1 MKDQTKTKK
10 RGIRTGFK
18 IAFKVTKE
26 LIVLAITLVM
36 VFVALLLIV
45 NRDRWNLDAVKRW
58 ITYSSLEK
66 NTEGQ
71 TEEFL
76 FSGDSSNRFA
86 ALDGGLLLCSNH
98 ALALYSSS
106 GEEVFTQGVNM
117 KNPVV
122 RSNGSYAVAYDA
134 GGTYLCVFHDNE
146 MVYDYSASKNCEILS
161 ANINDSG
168 YFALVEQTAGH
179 KATVTVY
186 DNHCQPRIGI
196 NESTNFVTD
205 AVISDDSKYVALIE
219 IYQDDVTLGGSLVAY
234 QLSDASS
241 VFTTRL
247 NDQVVIDMQ
256 WKDNRIWLQQ
266 EYGVCVL
273 DSKGTILDTWS
284 DSGKYLERYSLG
296 GDGFAVELL
305 SKYRS
310 GSAGELRVI
319 DDAGQQSVSRSVSE
333 EVLSISA
340 AGRYIAVLTTGS
352 LTVYTEDLREYAS
365 VANDTARRAIMRE
378 DGSVLLIGT
387 EKARLFIP

>member
-1 MKDQTKTKK
+1 MKDQGKTKK
-10 RGIRTGFK
+10 RGIHTGFK

-26 LIVLAITLVM
+26 LVVMAITLVM

-76 FSGDSSNRFA
+76 FSSDSSNSFA
-86 ALDGGLLLCSNH
+86 TLDGGLLLCSNH
-98 ALALYSSS
+98 ALELYSSS
-106 GEEVFTQGVNM
+106 GEEVFNQEVSM
-117 KNPVV
+117 KNPVI
-122 RSNGSYAVAYDA
+122 RSSGSYAVVYDA
-134 GGTYLCVFHDNE
+134 GGTDFYVFHENE
-146 MVYDYSASKNCEILS
+146 LVYDYNASENSAILS
-161 ANINDSG
+161 ANVNSSG
-168 YFALVEQTAGH
+168 YLALVEQTAGH

-186 DNHCQPRIGI
+186 DNRYQPRIGI

-205 AVISDDSKYVALIE
+205 AVISQDSKYVALVE
-219 IYQDDVTLGGSLVAY
+219 IYQEDASLGSNLVAY
-234 QLSDASS
+234 QVSDATS
-241 VFTTRL
+241 VFSTKL

-273 DSKGTILDTWS
+273 DGKGNILDTWS
-284 DSGKYLERYSLG
+284 DSSKYLERYSLG
-296 GDGFAVELL
+296 GEGFAVELL

-319 DDAGQQSVSRSVSE
+319 DDAGQQSVSRSISE
-333 EVLSISA
+333 EVLSVSA
-340 AGRYIAVLTTGS
+340 AGRYIAVLTTS
-352 LTVYTEDLREYAS
+352 TLTVYTDDLREYAS
-365 VANDTARRAIMRE
+365 VANYNARRAIMRE